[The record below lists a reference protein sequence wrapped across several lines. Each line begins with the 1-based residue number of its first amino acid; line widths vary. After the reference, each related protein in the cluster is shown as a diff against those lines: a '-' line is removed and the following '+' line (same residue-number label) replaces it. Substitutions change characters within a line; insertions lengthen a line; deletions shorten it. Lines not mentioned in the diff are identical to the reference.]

1 MDKKRDFL
9 GIFLACVVGIA
20 LLSAMFVRA
29 FLPRVILSR
38 LDAPAIVVLSLISL
52 VLEHYI
58 TQGSR
63 RDFRLI
69 PVYAALIFGLFPYT
83 ASFVAPVDALMLGL
97 LGAAVFTVTTFL
109 FDTMVDR
116 LSTGPAS
123 KFASLVSAFGLYLAC
138 QCLMGIL

>member
-9 GIFLACVVGIA
+9 GIFLAGVTGIA
-20 LLSAMFVRA
+20 LLSALFVRA
-29 FLPRVILSR
+29 FLPRIILPR
-38 LDAPAIVVLSLISL
+38 LDATAMVVLSLIAL
-52 VLEHYI
+52 VLDHYI
-58 TQGSR
+58 VHGSR

-83 ASFVAPVDALMLGL
+83 ASFTAPLDALLLGL
-97 LGAAVFTVTTFL
+97 MGAVVFTITTFL

-123 KFASLVSAFGLYLAC
+123 RIAPLVSAFGLYLAC
-138 QCLMGIL
+138 QCLMGIV